1 MQKGMRED
9 MVTTCAFDDGELEGF
24 IKAPQAAAS

>member
-9 MVTTCAFDDGELEGF
+9 MVTHCAFDDRELEGF
-24 IKAPQAAAS
+24 VKDPQAPAS